1 MQENTINP
9 FVIDSITDS
18 VRSSLSN
25 LILRGGNTS
34 TLDSI
39 FSHNSS
45 SSGEGE
51 VAAATGSSIYL
62 QQRDFIRKF
71 SSNFDTSKQTTRSP
85 IGLYQQSNNLY
96 KKKLYRGVR
105 QRQWGK
111 WVAEI
116 RLPRNRVR
124 VWLGTYETA
133 EMAAYA
139 YDRAAYKLRGEYA
152 RLNFPNVKEPTDLG
166 MIGDGGRLN
175 ALKTAV
181 DNKIQ
186 AICQKVRREEAK
198 KKAERESLKAAGN
211 STAESGGG
219 GDSCSGSDVGSSEE
233 RVWNWKCENSQSECS
248 FSGESTVAEEAETG
262 GGWSLARM
270 PSYDLDLIW
279 AVLAN

>member
-9 FVIDSITDS
+9 HAIDSISDS
-18 VRSSLSN
+18 IRSSLSN

-39 FSHNSS
+39 FSHSS
-45 SSGEGE
+45 SSSSLGE
-51 VAAATGSSIYL
+51 VSATGSSIYL
-62 QQRDFIRKF
+62 QQRDRILKF
-71 SSNFDTSKQTTRSP
+71 SSNFDTTTQMMTRSP
-85 IGLYQQSNNLY
+85 IGFYEQQWSNLY

-116 RLPRNRVR
+116 RLPQNRMR

-152 RLNFPNVKEPTDLG
+152 RLNFPNVKDLG
-166 MIGDGGRLN
+166 MIGDGRKLN

-186 AICQKVRREEAK
+186 AICQKVKREKAKK
-198 KKAERESLKAAGN
+198 KKAERDVGN

-219 GDSCSGSDVGSSEE
+219 GGDSCSGNSTSESSVWEE
-233 RVWNWKCENSQSECS
+233 GVWKCENSQSECC
-248 FSGESTVAEEAETG
+248 FSGELTVAEM

-279 AVLAN
+279 EVLAN